1 MEWYVVFLFV
11 FGLLLGT
18 MLSGVH
24 VAFALM
30 AVNLVGVMIFIGPHG
45 LNIVAGSM
53 VDSISGFALIAIP
66 MFYLMGEILFQSR
79 VVNLLFDMVGKWIGR
94 VRGKHL
100 YVAVGGGTGLAALS
114 GSGSA
119 DTALI
124 GRTLYPVLA
133 EKGYEQQLSYSVVLA
148 GGALGPIIPPS
159 GLAVIL
165 GGLANVSVGALLMAG
180 LLPGILLAVLFALYV
195 FVRVRLNPSL
205 VPAVE
210 VEKASWRERWTSLA
224 KCLPFCVI
232 IFMVLGFILFGIS
245 TASEAAATG
254 AVGAMLVA
262 AIYGRLDRSVL
273 SRALLATA
281 RLTAMVFIVIMGAV
295 LFGQI
300 LALSGAE
307 TSLNLWLQQLS
318 LPPMVLAAV
327 LLGLLLVLG
336 TFIDTLALIVL
347 LAPLFSTL
355 IVPAGIDPVW
365 FFLLF
370 LITLPIGSMTPPVG
384 SMIFVLKGAIPESR
398 IMDLYK
404 AGLATAG
411 VSVIGLIVVF
421 FFQDLATVLPEF
433 MFQKQ

>member
-18 MLSGVH
+18 MLSGIH

-30 AVNLVGVMIFIGPHG
+30 AVNLVGVLMFIGPHG
-45 LNIVAGSM
+45 FNLVTGSV

-79 VVNLLFDMVGKWIGR
+79 VVSLLFDMVEKWIGKIP
-94 VRGKHL
+94 GKHL
-100 YVAVGGGTGLAALS
+100 YVAIGGGTGLAALS

-124 GRTLYPVLA
+124 GRTLYPVL
-133 EKGYEQQLSYSVVLA
+133 EERGYDQQLSYSVVLA

-165 GGLANVSVGALLMAG
+165 GGLANVSVGALLVSG
-180 LLPGILLAVLFALYV
+180 LLPGLLLALLFALYV
-195 FVRVRLNPSL
+195 ALRVRLNPSL
-205 VPAVE
+205 APPRETERAGW
-210 VEKASWRERWTSLA
+210 SERWISLF
-224 KCLPFCVI
+224 KCLPFCII

-245 TASEAAATG
+245 TPSEAAATG
-254 AVGAMLVA
+254 AVGAMVVA
-262 AIYGRLDRSVL
+262 AVYGRLSVSVL

-281 RLTAMVFIVIMGAV
+281 RLTSMVFMVITGAV

-307 TSLNLWLQQLS
+307 SSLNLWLVQLD
-318 LPPMVLAAV
+318 LPPVLLAAA
-327 LLGLLLVLG
+327 LLGLLLLLG

-355 IVPAGIDPVW
+355 IVPAGINPIW

-370 LITLPIGSMTPPVG
+370 LMTLPIGSMTPPVG
-384 SMIFVLKGAIPESR
+384 SMIFVLKGAIPNSR

-411 VSVIGLIVVF
+411 VSVIGMIIVF
-421 FFQDLATVLPEF
+421 FVPDLATVLPDF
-433 MFQKQ
+433 MFQR

>member
-30 AVNLVGVMIFIGPHG
+30 AVNLVGVLMFIGPHG
-45 LNIVAGSM
+45 LNLVTGSV
-53 VDSISGFALIAIP
+53 VDSVSGFALIAIP

-79 VVNLLFDMVGKWIGR
+79 VVSLLFDMVGKWIGGIP
-94 VRGKHL
+94 GKHL
-100 YVAVGGGTGLAALS
+100 YVVIGGGTGLAALS

-124 GRTLYPVLA
+124 GRTLYPVL
-133 EKGYEQQLSYSVVLA
+133 EERGYDQRLSYSVVLA

-165 GGLANVSVGALLMAG
+165 GGLANVSVGALLVSG
-180 LLPGILLAVLFALYV
+180 LVPGLVLALLFALYV
-195 FVRVRLNPSL
+195 ALRVRLNPSL
-205 VPAVE
+205 VPPRE
-210 VEKASWRERWTSLA
+210 TERASWSERWISLF
-224 KCLPFCVI
+224 KCLPFCII

-245 TASEAAATG
+245 TPSEAAATG
-254 AVGAMLVA
+254 AVGAMVVA
-262 AIYGRLDRSVL
+262 AVYGRLSMPVL

-281 RLTAMVFIVIMGAV
+281 RLTSMVFMVITGAV

-307 TSLNLWLQQLS
+307 SSLNLWLVQLD
-318 LPPMVLAAV
+318 LPPVLLAAA

-355 IVPAGIDPVW
+355 IVPAGINPVW

-370 LITLPIGSMTPPVG
+370 LMTLPIGSMTPPVG
-384 SMIFVLKGAIPESR
+384 SMIFVLKGAIPNSR

-404 AGLATAG
+404 AGLAMAG
-411 VSVIGLIVVF
+411 VSVIGMIIVF
-421 FFQDLATVLPEF
+421 FVPDLATVLPDF
-433 MFQKQ
+433 MFQRQ